1 MEGEKA
7 CEKDDK
13 VRGGFAWALGGGSGR
28 ELLTRGGSRN
38 LRACR
43 KVPRG
48 CRVGC
53 ADGRTCGGHV
63 NTKSICHSSA
73 E

>member
-7 CEKDDK
+7 CEKDGK
-13 VRGGFAWALGGGSGR
+13 VRGGFAWVLGRGSGK
-28 ELLTRGGSRN
+28 ELLTHGGNRN

-43 KVPRG
+43 KVPSS

-53 ADGRTCGGHV
+53 GNERTCGGHM

>member
-7 CEKDDK
+7 REKDGK
-13 VRGGFAWALGGGSGR
+13 VRGGIAWVLVGGSR
-28 ELLTRGGSRN
+28 KKLLTHGGSRN
-38 LRACR
+38 LGARR
-43 KVPRG
+43 EVPGG

-53 ADGRTCGGHV
+53 GDGRTCGGHV

>member
-7 CEKDDK
+7 HEKDGT
-13 VRGGFAWALGGGSGR
+13 VRGSFEWVLGGGSGK

-38 LRACR
+38 LGRCR
-43 KVPRG
+43 EVPGG
-48 CRVGC
+48 CRVSCG
-53 ADGRTCGGHV
+53 DGRTCGGHV
-63 NTKSICHSSA
+63 NTKSICHNSA

>member
-7 CEKDDK
+7 HEKDGK
-13 VRGGFAWALGGGSGR
+13 VRGGFAWVLGGGSGK
-28 ELLTRGGSRN
+28 ELLTHGGSKN
-38 LRACR
+38 LGARR
-43 KVPRG
+43 KVPGSCRAG
-48 CRVGC
+48 CG
-53 ADGRTCGGHV
+53 DGRPCGGHV